1 MASLVEQLTHAPRHG
16 VNARSLLLEQALAAG
31 IVLLAS
37 NFSRSAAHHT
47 CCAEDDADGAAQ
59 LAKVDQLKQKAHL
72 RKIYHGCEGLMR
84 DIPVAERALV
94 DYVARAKVLQSH

>member
-1 MASLVEQLTHAPRHG
+1 MLPGMASMQGASSWSRHWLQ
-16 VNARSLLLEQALAAG
+16 VHT
-31 IVLLAS
+31 VC
-37 NFSRSAAHHT
+37 SAAVILQAPADHHT
-47 CCAEDDADGAAQ
+47 CYAEDDADDAAQ

-94 DYVARAKVLQSH
+94 DYVARAKVLQ